1 MVMMISVEIS
11 MQDSNPTIIPL
22 NEGEKSIFSPS
33 SYDTKSQVDMD
44 VLWKKIYDVLTVILA
59 SEFSSEI
66 KREPRPHKDRI
77 SFACVY
83 CGDSANDPRK
93 KRGNLFAA
101 TMQYHCFNGDC
112 STHMSIYNF
121 LRDKNMLAG
130 FTPDELV
137 VMKETGSQR
146 SLDLKKIK
154 ASLGLETFFSDEI
167 EDLSVDR
174 EFLMKKLGLHEI
186 RGSRIE
192 KYLRE
197 RLQTEFHHFGW
208 DPKKGLLYVM
218 NMNRSDDRVLG
229 LQIKTFNKRN
239 PYLTWKITRIHEEL
253 GIFKEENREMLEKMD
268 FLSNIFGIFKVDLN
282 KTLTVFEGPLDSFL
296 FPNSVA
302 LCSAKNSLPFEIE
315 GARYFYDND
324 ATGREW
330 SVRRI
335 TEGKSV
341 FLWRKY
347 IEENELLDYQHKIK
361 DLNDLLIFIRRA
373 RKPHKRFVDYFSD
386 SRYDAIW
393 I

>member
-1 MVMMISVEIS
+1 
-11 MQDSNPTIIPL
+11 
-22 NEGEKSIFSPS
+22 
-33 SYDTKSQVDMD
+33 
-44 VLWKKIYDVLTVILA
+44 
-59 SEFSSEI
+59 
-66 KREPRPHKDRI
+66 
-77 SFACVY
+77 
-83 CGDSANDPRK
+83 
-93 KRGNLFAA
+93 
-101 TMQYHCFNGDC
+101 
-112 STHMSIYNF
+112 
-121 LRDKNMLAG
+121 MLAG